1 MSLDLFSRICQK
13 LPEHGIHRAVV
24 RSVGPSHDEI
34 GPGRGCRK
42 NLLELGPGT
51 GAFTREITRTLPQG
65 ANYLGLDMN
74 PAFIASLRSQFPA
87 LRFEQAA
94 AAQDF
99 DYGSYVSEG
108 GFDTIVSGLP
118 WAALP
123 ESVQTALLER
133 IFRCVLKPGGIFAT
147 FVYTGIHWLP
157 RGQKFRRLLTQRCPQ
172 VKLTTTVWRNFPPA
186 FVYIA
191 SKHDG
196 CRSLHDAKA
205 IHGPPRGRKSHSR

>member
-1 MSLDLFSRICQK
+1 MSWTFFREFLKNCQNT
-13 LPEHGIHRAVV
+13 GSVV
-24 RSVGPSHDEI
+24 PSSEALARHMIKSAKVAEA
-34 GPGRGCRK
+34 K

-65 ANYLGLDMN
+65 SNYLGLDMN
-74 PAFIASLRSQFPA
+74 PAFIASLKSQFPT
-87 LRFEQAA
+87 LRFEQA

-99 DYGSYVSEG
+99 DYGSYLSDE

-123 ESVQTALLER
+123 ESIQTALLER
-133 IFRCVLKPGGIFAT
+133 IFSVLKPGGIFAT

-157 RGQKFRRLLTQRCPQ
+157 RGQKFRRLLTSRCPQ
-172 VKLTTTVWRNFPPA
+172 VKLTATVWRNFPPA

-191 SKHDG
+191 SK
-196 CRSLHDAKA
+196 
-205 IHGPPRGRKSHSR
+205 